1 MSSKRERKA
10 TLLTIKLPAVP
21 KSALQH
27 KALCRNLRLLGGVN
41 AACCQLVRGFEVSPL
56 NQQKLFD
63 TDGAKVAT
71 EFVRCLAGTE
81 WRGAGP
87 ERELE
92 RLFHFVLAQSSNV
105 RFSFAGH
112 EPDEPWIAAFC
123 AAAVDA
129 LVELGM
135 PKVADSVTRIAKT
148 CLESVDQKKLAAV
161 DEKAEATR
169 KRKEAAKEAA
179 AERYGSHVGGFGPHP
194 LPESGSSVAATAG
207 YTFDDFDEVGVPL
220 PDSDCD
226 EEAEVQ
232 LRRKGEN
239 AWHRKRERYC
249 RLMDEKGHAM
259 DLKGLDSADVHRGK
273 PLVVYYD
280 ESGDDR
286 TANVPYK
293 ATVVEFGNDKDGK
306 PALRVRFEN
315 GDEVH
320 LIDEDEWHWDDKQP
334 SRRPRRQ
341 QAPSYSGRGGGDLV
355 AVARAVS
362 ALHSSV
368 MIHGAYKSTPLRG
381 QPLGGFCWDPPRS
394 VNTEK
399 M

>member
-1 MSSKRERKA
+1 M
-10 TLLTIKLPAVP
+10 P

-71 EFVRCLAGTE
+71 EFVRCLAETE

-129 LVELGM
+129 LLELGM

-169 KRKEAAKEAA
+169 NRKEAAKEAA

-259 DLKGLDSADVHRGK
+259 DLKGLDSANVYRGK

-280 ESGDDR
+280 ESGDER
-286 TANVPYK
+286 TANVPYQ
-293 ATVVEFGNDKDGK
+293 ATVVEFGDDKDGK
-306 PALRVRFEN
+306 PALRVRFDN

-320 LIDEDEWHWDDKQP
+320 LIDEDEWHWDDKPP
-334 SRRPRRQ
+334 SRRLIRKQ
-341 QAPSYSGRGGGDLV
+341 QAPSGGGDLA

-362 ALHSSV
+362 VLHSSV
-368 MIHGAYKSTPLRG
+368 MIGGAYKSTPLRG
-381 QPLGGFCWDPPRS
+381 QPLGGFCWDPPPS
-394 VNTEK
+394 VNTET